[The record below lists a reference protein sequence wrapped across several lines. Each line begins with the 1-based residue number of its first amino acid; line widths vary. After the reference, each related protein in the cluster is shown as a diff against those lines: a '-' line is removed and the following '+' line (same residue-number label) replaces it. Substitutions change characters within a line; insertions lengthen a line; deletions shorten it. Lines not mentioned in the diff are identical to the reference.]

1 VTKRLNLGCG
11 IDYKEGWINAD
22 LDKSVKADLYFDVR
36 KKFPLK
42 DSQYSYILVQDL
54 LEHLTK
60 EDRRRFLEE
69 CWRVLTPGG
78 KIEIRVPNIFQIFR
92 QFRRDPEVLIKFIYG
107 HTEKSGEIGAHK
119 FGYTKESLIKT
130 LKVTGFMPLSL
141 IRETTNYVCIA
152 KKIKK
157 ESLPAYILISGQD
170 SGGIGGSEIF
180 LYQLAKQ
187 LQKKRIKVSFF
198 TVAVSDFDKYLKK
211 RKEDVLSL
219 SFRMD
224 VIGGWKGFIKFF
236 LYLPA
241 AIFLSLLLL
250 KKFKEKGGDLIL
262 IPGFSDKL
270 ILTPL
275 AKLTGLSVIWL
286 EYAPLW
292 SVFKRNFYIP
302 KILYRL
308 VKGLPDKVII
318 PSENTKKSVLKD
330 ARVSEAKIITIPL
343 GIEIFSD
350 SKVNGIRKKR
360 KIRREEL
367 GLRGKKV
374 VGMVSRI
381 EPEKGQD
388 TLIKTAGILK
398 KKIKN
403 INFLI
408 MGNGGDV
415 ESLKTLVRKEGVNDL
430 IKFLGFCGGK
440 EKWEIIST
448 FDIFVFPTRWKL
460 EGFGLVSLE
469 AMMMKIPLIASNFGP
484 VPEVVGDA
492 AYLAKPKPKEIA
504 KSIEKLLNNKELAQK
519 LIEGGRKRAEMFE
532 IGKIAEIWVNEIR
545 DLKRIYG

>member
-1 VTKRLNLGCG
+1 MTKRLNLGCG
-11 IDYKEGWINAD
+11 IDYKEGWINVD

-60 EDRRRFLEE
+60 KDGRRFLEE

-78 KIEIRVPNIFQIFR
+78 KMETRVPNVFQIFR
-92 QFRRDPEVLIKFIYG
+92 QFRRDPEVLTKFIYG

-130 LKVTGFMPLSL
+130 LKVTGFIPLSL
-141 IRETTNYVCIA
+141 VRETTNYVCVA
-152 KKIKK
+152 KKTKK
-157 ESLPAYILISGQD
+157 KSSSIHILISGQD

-180 LYQLAKQ
+180 LHQLAGQ
-187 LQKKRIKVSFF
+187 FRKKRVKVSFLA
-198 TVAVSDFDKYLKK
+198 VAAGDFDKYLKK
-211 RKEDVLSL
+211 RKENVLSL
-219 SFRMD
+219 PFRMD
-224 VIGGWKGFIKFF
+224 IIGGWKGFIKFF

-241 AIFLSLLLL
+241 AIYLNLLLL
-250 KKFKEKGGDLIL
+250 KKFKEKGGDVIL

-275 AKLTGLSVIWL
+275 AKLIGLSVIWL

-292 SVFKRNFYIP
+292 SVFKRNFYMP

-308 VKGLPDKVII
+308 VKRLPDKVIV

-330 ARVSEAKIITIPL
+330 ARVSEAKIITVPL
-343 GIEIFSD
+343 GIEIISN
-350 SKVNGIRKKR
+350 SKVNRIREKR
-360 KIRREEL
+360 KTKKEEL
-367 GLRGKKV
+367 GVQGKKI

-388 TLIKTAGILK
+388 TLIKAAGILK

-408 MGNGGDV
+408 VGNGGDV
-415 ESLKTLVRKEGVNDL
+415 ESLKTLARKEGVSDL
-430 IKFLGFCGGK
+430 IKFLGFRGEK
-440 EKWEIIST
+440 EKWEIFST
-448 FDIFVFPTRWKL
+448 FDVFVFPTRWKL

-484 VPEVVGDA
+484 VPEVVGNA
-492 AYLAKPKPKEIA
+492 AYLVEPEPKEIA
-504 KSIEKLLNNKELAQK
+504 EGIEELLDNKELAQG
-519 LIEGGRKRAEMFE
+519 LIKEGRKRTEMFE
-532 IGKIAEIWVNEIR
+532 IGKIAEIWINEIR

>member
-1 VTKRLNLGCG
+1 MTKRLNLGCG
-11 IDYKEGWINAD
+11 IDYKEGWINVD
-22 LDKSVKADLYFDVR
+22 LDKNIKADLYFDVR

-42 DSQYSYILVQDL
+42 DSQYSDILVQDL

-60 EDRRRFLEE
+60 ENGRKFLEE

-78 KIEIRVPNIFQIFR
+78 KIEIRVPNVFQIFR

-107 HTEKSGEIGAHK
+107 HTEKSREIGAHK

-130 LKVTGFMPLSL
+130 LKVAGFMPLSL
-141 IRETTNYVCIA
+141 IQETTNYVCVA
-152 KKIKK
+152 KKTKK
-157 ESLPAYILISGQD
+157 KSSSINILISGQD
-170 SGGIGGSEIF
+170 SGGIGGSEMF

-187 LQKKRIKVSFF
+187 LQKRRVKTSFL
-198 TVAVSDFDKYLKK
+198 TVATSDFNKYLKK
-211 RKEDVLSL
+211 HKKEVFSL
-219 SFRMD
+219 PFRMD
-224 VIGGWKGFIKFF
+224 IIGGWKGFIKFF

-241 AIFLSLLLL
+241 AIYLNLLLL

-275 AKLTGLSVIWL
+275 AKLVGISVIWL

-302 KILYRL
+302 KIFYRL
-308 VKGLPDKVII
+308 VKRLPDKVIV
-318 PSENTKKSVLKD
+318 PTENTKKSVLKD
-330 ARVSEAKIITIPL
+330 ARVSEAKIITVPL

-350 SKVNGIRKKR
+350 SKVSEIRKKR
-360 KIRREEL
+360 KSKKEEL
-367 GLRGKKV
+367 GVQGKKI

-388 TLIKTAGILK
+388 ILIKAAGILK

-408 MGNGGDV
+408 VGNGGDV
-415 ESLKTLVRKEGVNDL
+415 ESLKTLARKEGVSNL
-430 IKFLGFCGGK
+430 IKFLGFCGEK

-448 FDIFVFPTRWKL
+448 FDVFVFPTRWKL

-469 AMMMKIPLIASNFGP
+469 AMMMKIPLLASNFGP

-492 AYLAKPKPKEIA
+492 ACLVEPKPEEIA
-504 KSIEKLLNNKELAQK
+504 ESIEKLLDNKELAQELVVK
-519 LIEGGRKRAEMFE
+519 GRKRTEMFE
-532 IGKIAEIWVNEIR
+532 IGKITEIWINEIR

>member
-11 IDYKEGWINAD
+11 LDYKEGWINAD
-22 LDKSVKADLYFDVR
+22 LDKNVKADLYFDIR

-42 DSQYSYILVQDL
+42 DSQYNYILIQDL

-60 EDRRRFLEE
+60 EDGRRFLEE
-69 CWRVLTPGG
+69 CWRILAPGG
-78 KIEIRVPNIFQIFR
+78 KIEIRIPNVFQIFK
-92 QFRRDPEVLIKFIYG
+92 QFKKDPEVLIKFIYG
-107 HTEKSGEIGAHK
+107 NTEKSGEIGAHK
-119 FGYTKESLIKT
+119 FGYTKKSLIET
-130 LKVTGFMPLSL
+130 LKVAGFRPLSL
-141 IRETTNYVCIA
+141 VRETTNYVCVA
-152 KKIKK
+152 EKTKKKSSAIH
-157 ESLPAYILISGQD
+157 ILISGQD
-170 SGGIGGSEIF
+170 SGGIGGSERF
-180 LYQLAKQ
+180 LCQLATQ
-187 LQKKRIKVSFF
+187 FQKKGVKTSFLVVD
-198 TVAVSDFDKYLKK
+198 TSDFNKYLKEH
-211 RKEDVLSL
+211 KEDVLSL
-219 SFRMD
+219 PFRMD
-224 VIGGWKGFIKFF
+224 IIGGWKGFVKFF

-241 AIFLSLLLL
+241 AIYLNLLLL
-250 KKFKEKGGDLIL
+250 KKFKEKGGDFIL

-275 AKLTGLSVIWL
+275 AKLIGLSVIWL

-302 KILYRL
+302 KIFYRL
-308 VKGLPDKVII
+308 VKRLPDKVIV
-318 PSENTKKSVLKD
+318 PTENTKKSVLKD

-343 GIEIFSD
+343 GIEIFSN
-350 SKVNGIRKKR
+350 SKVSEIKK
-360 KIRREEL
+360 KKKSKKEEL
-367 GLRGKKV
+367 GVQGKKI
-374 VGMVSRI
+374 VGMISRI

-388 TLIKTAGILK
+388 TLIKAVGILK

-415 ESLKTLVRKEGVNDL
+415 ELLKTLARKEGVSDL
-430 IKFLGFCGGK
+430 IKFLGFCREK

-469 AMMMKIPLIASNFGP
+469 AMMMKIPLITSNFGP

-492 AYLAKPKPKEIA
+492 AYLVEPKPEEIA
-504 KSIEKLLNNKELAQK
+504 ESIEKLLDNKELAQE
-519 LIEGGRKRAEMFE
+519 LIKEGRKRAEMFE
-532 IGKIAEIWVNEIR
+532 IGKITEIWINEIR